1 MATNP
6 TTDIKNAG
14 FFGGATEL
22 AQYLVET
29 GAAHERSNMEIESK
43 QKIMEIDGQ
52 KYCWDSRNLCWVP
65 IKPVKFIP
73 DDEIVPPALTFF
85 TLDGLIDYI
94 KENVEGLI
102 PTEPEHR
109 LILQVVDHTSVRLMS
124 HPSEHHKQRTIIAK
138 CDAHVPDITFGR
150 YMDTEL
156 FNTQLLSKFIDTP
169 ARAEL
174 FRVIKSMT
182 KEQGCT
188 TTDDGI
194 SQVITTKQGVSLAQN
209 VVFQNPVP
217 LKPMRTFTEVDQPE
231 SNFTLRVDEDAN
243 CALYEAD
250 GGAWKNEA
258 VINIHDYLKNNLYG
272 QNIVVLA

>member
-1 MATNP
+1 MANNP
-6 TTDIKNAG
+6 TPDIKNAG
-14 FFGGATEL
+14 FFTGATEL

-29 GAAHERSNMEIESK
+29 GAKTERENMKLEAM
-43 QKIMEIDGQ
+43 QKVTEIDGQ
-52 KYCWDSRNLCWVP
+52 KYRWNNYNNIWEP

-73 DDEIVPPALTFF
+73 DDELVPNAYSFF

-94 KENVEGLI
+94 TENVEGLV
-102 PTEPEHR
+102 PTDPEHR
-109 LILQVVDHTSVRLMS
+109 LIIQVVNHLTVRLMS
-124 HPSEHHKQRTIIAK
+124 HPSEHHKERHVIAECK
-138 CDAHVPDITFGR
+138 AHVPDIIFGK
-150 YMDTEL
+150 YMDTEA
-156 FNTQLLSKFIDTP
+156 FNTQLLSTFIDTP
-169 ARAEL
+169 ARSEL
-174 FRVIKSMT
+174 FRVLKSMT

-188 TTDDGI
+188 TTDDGV

-217 LKPMRTFTEVDQPE
+217 LKPMRTFVEVEQPE

-258 VINIHDYLKNNLYG
+258 VVAIRDYLRTSLYG
-272 QNIVVLA
+272 QNVVVIA

>member
-94 KENVEGLI
+94 KEN
-102 PTEPEHR
+102 
-109 LILQVVDHTSVRLMS
+109 
-124 HPSEHHKQRTIIAK
+124 
-138 CDAHVPDITFGR
+138 
-150 YMDTEL
+150 DT
-156 FNTQLLSKFIDTP
+156 K
-169 ARAEL
+169 
-174 FRVIKSMT
+174 
-182 KEQGCT
+182 
-188 TTDDGI
+188 
-194 SQVITTKQGVSLAQN
+194 
-209 VVFQNPVP
+209 
-217 LKPMRTFTEVDQPE
+217 
-231 SNFTLRVDEDAN
+231 
-243 CALYEAD
+243 
-250 GGAWKNEA
+250 
-258 VINIHDYLKNNLYG
+258 DY
-272 QNIVVLA
+272 